1 MEISEMA
8 TMTYAATRDCFNSL
22 GIPVDNLSLQDAVD
36 RVVAM
41 TKDFHGRTHLVST
54 LNVNFLVNSLGYAFT
69 RPRHPELLN
78 VLRSS
83 DMVTADGFPIVWL
96 SKIVGKPLKQRV
108 TGSDLTPALAA
119 RAAKEGLSLFLLGGA
134 EGVAAAAANALQLA
148 NPKLNIAGTSA
159 PSVNT
164 QGAALK
170 DFAADD
176 QALLEKINSSD
187 ADILLVGLGNPKQE
201 LWFNR
206 NRHKLQVP
214 VAIGVGGTF
223 EFITGTVKRAPR
235 WVQKS
240 NLEWLFRITQDPARL
255 WRRYATGMI
264 QLTVLTAPLI
274 YYRAKESVFYRRA
287 ATTEAPSIVWQSVW
301 SSRNQSLAALRLPRL
316 ISTRYLEEM
325 MSSLELK
332 HADVALRLLDFSSVK
347 HIEIAGHQEFFRL
360 AQLLADPENDISI
373 LGVPKAVK
381 RLLGACRILDV
392 VGENHNGN
400 TLSTLSYSPH
410 GKHAQQTGCKS
421 YVMSN
426 TALIFLS
433 GQVSGEGLAGIGFVE
448 CLQNAARDRTC
459 IVDLRNVTLLE
470 STAIAKLEPL
480 IASNQPSGDG
490 AIMVSGA
497 DANARQMFRMTGL
510 GESVIFIDDTTLLA
524 SIAAEGQHYE

>member
-1 MEISEMA
+1 MT
-8 TMTYAATRDCFNSL
+8 TMTYPATRDCFNSL

-36 RVVAM
+36 RIVAM
-41 TKDFHGRTHLVST
+41 TKDYNGKTHLVST
-54 LNVNFLVNSLGYAFT
+54 LNVDFLVNSLGYAFT

-83 DMVTADGFPIVWL
+83 DMVTADGFPIIWL

-134 EGVAAAAANALQLA
+134 EGVAAAAAKSLQLT
-148 NPKLNIAGTSA
+148 NPKLKIAGTSA
-159 PSVNT
+159 PFINT
-164 QGAALK
+164 QGPALQ
-170 DFAADD
+170 DFATDD
-176 QALLEKINSSD
+176 EALLKNINSSG

-206 NRHKLQVP
+206 NRQKLQVP

-223 EFITGTVKRAPR
+223 EFITGTVKRAPL
-235 WVQKS
+235 WMQKF

-264 QLTVLTAPLI
+264 KLGVLAAPLI

-287 ATTEAPSIVWQSVW
+287 PATEAPNIVWQSVW

-316 ISTRYLEEM
+316 VSARYLEQL
-325 MSSLELK
+325 MSSLQQEQ
-332 HADVALRLLDFSSVK
+332 ASMALRLLDFSNVK

-360 AQLLADPENDISI
+360 AKLLADPLSDISV
-373 LGVPKAVK
+373 LGLPKAVK
-381 RLLGACRILDV
+381 RLLGACRIMDV
-392 VGENHNGN
+392 VGENQNGD

-410 GKHAQQTGCKS
+410 DKHAQETGCKS

-426 TALIFLS
+426 TALMFLS
-433 GQVSGEGLAGIGFVE
+433 GRVNGEGLAGIGFME
-448 CLQNAARDRTC
+448 CLLHAARDRTC

-470 STAIAKLEPL
+470 STGIAELEPL
-480 IASNQPSGDG
+480 MTTQQTTGDG

-510 GESVIFIDDTTLLA
+510 GESVIFIDDATLLA

>member
-1 MEISEMA
+1 MT
-8 TMTYAATRDCFNSL
+8 TMTYPAARDCFNSL

-36 RVVAM
+36 RIVAM
-41 TKDFHGRTHLVST
+41 TKDHNGKTHLVST
-54 LNVNFLVNSLGYAFT
+54 LNVDFLVNSLGYAFT

-83 DMVTADGFPIVWL
+83 DMVTADGFPIIWL

-108 TGSDLTPALAA
+108 TGSDLTPALAT

-134 EGVAAAAANALQLA
+134 EGVAAAAANSLQLA
-148 NPKLNIAGTSA
+148 NPKLKIAGTSA
-159 PSVNT
+159 PFVNT
-164 QGAALK
+164 QGPALK

-176 QALLEKINSSD
+176 EALLKNINSSGT
-187 ADILLVGLGNPKQE
+187 DILLVGLGNPKQE

-235 WVQKS
+235 WMQKC

-264 QLTVLTAPLI
+264 KLGVLTAPLI

-287 ATTEAPSIVWQSVW
+287 AATEAPNIVWQSVW

-316 ISTRYLEEM
+316 VSARYLEQLV
-325 MSSLELK
+325 SSLQQE
-332 HADVALRLLDFSSVK
+332 HASMALRLLDFSNVK

-360 AQLLADPENDISI
+360 AQLLTNPQNDISV

-410 GKHAQQTGCKS
+410 DKHAQETGCKS

-426 TALIFLS
+426 TALMFLS
-433 GQVSGEGLAGIGFVE
+433 GRVNGEGLAGIGFVE
-448 CLQNAARDRTC
+448 CLLHAARDRTC

-470 STAIAKLEPL
+470 STAIAELEPL
-480 IASNQPSGDG
+480 IASHQTTGDG

-510 GESVIFIDDTTLLA
+510 GESVIFIDDITLLA
-524 SIAAEGQHYE
+524 SIGAEGQHYE

>member
-1 MEISEMA
+1 MT
-8 TMTYAATRDCFNSL
+8 TMTYPATRDCVNSL
-22 GIPVDNLSLQDAVD
+22 GIPVDNLSLQDAID
-36 RVVAM
+36 RIVGM
-41 TKDFHGRTHLVST
+41 TKNNEGKTRLVST
-54 LNVNFLVNSLGYAFT
+54 LNVDFLVNSLGYAFT

-83 DMVTADGFPIVWL
+83 DIVTADGFPIIWL

-119 RAAKEGLSLFLLGGA
+119 RAAKEGLSLFLLGGG
-134 EGVAAAAANALQLA
+134 EGVAAAAAKSLQLA
-148 NPKLNIAGTSA
+148 NPELKIAGTSA
-159 PSVNT
+159 PFINT
-164 QGAALK
+164 QGPALK
-170 DFAADD
+170 DFATDD
-176 QALLEKINSSD
+176 EALLESINSSG

-223 EFITGTVKRAPR
+223 EFITGTVKRAPQ
-235 WVQKS
+235 WMQKF

-255 WRRYATGMI
+255 WRRYATGMVKLGI
-264 QLTVLTAPLI
+264 LAAPLV

-287 ATTEAPSIVWQSVW
+287 AATEAPNIIWQSVW

-316 ISTRYLEEM
+316 VSARYLEELV
-325 MSSLELK
+325 SSLQQE
-332 HADVALRLLDFSSVK
+332 HAGMALRLLDFSSVK

-360 AQLLADPENDISI
+360 AQLLADPQNDISL

-381 RLLGACRILDV
+381 RLLGACRIMDV

-400 TLSTLSYSPH
+400 TLSTLSYSSH
-410 GKHAQQTGCKS
+410 DKHAQETGCKS

-426 TALIFLS
+426 TALMFLS
-433 GQVSGEGLAGIGFVE
+433 GLVNGEGLAGIGFVE
-448 CLQNAARDRTC
+448 CLLHAAQDRTC
-459 IVDLRNVTLLE
+459 IIDLRNVTLLE
-470 STAIAKLEPL
+470 STAIAELEPL
-480 IASNQPSGDG
+480 IAAHQTTGDG

-497 DANARQMFRMTGL
+497 NANARQMFRMTGL
-510 GESVIFIDDTTLLA
+510 GASVIFIDDTTLLA
-524 SIAAEGQHYE
+524 SIAAEGQQYE

>member
-1 MEISEMA
+1 MA
-8 TMTYAATRDCFNSL
+8 TMNYPATRDCFNSL

-36 RVVAM
+36 RIVAM
-41 TKDFHGRTHLVST
+41 TKDYKGRTRLVST
-54 LNVNFLVNSLGYAFT
+54 LNVDFLVNSLGYALT

-83 DMVTADGFPIVWL
+83 DMVTADGFPIIWL

-108 TGSDLTPALAA
+108 TGSDLTPALAT

-134 EGVAAAAANALQLA
+134 EGVAAAAANCLQLA
-148 NPKLNIAGTSA
+148 NPTLNIAGTSA
-159 PSVNT
+159 SFIKTEGP
-164 QGAALK
+164 ALK
-170 DFAADD
+170 YFATDD
-176 QALLEKINSSD
+176 EPLLKNINSSG

-223 EFITGTVKRAPR
+223 EFITGTVKRAPQ
-235 WVQKS
+235 WMQKS
-240 NLEWLFRITQDPARL
+240 NFEWLFRITQDPARL

-264 QLTVLTAPLI
+264 KLGVLTAPLI
-274 YYRAKESVFYRRA
+274 YYRAKESVFYPRTV
-287 ATTEAPSIVWQSVW
+287 ATETPKIVWQSVW

-316 ISTRYLEEM
+316 VSARYLEELVY
-325 MSSLELK
+325 SLQQE
-332 HADVALRLLDFSSVK
+332 HASVALRLLDFSTVK

-360 AQLLADPENDISI
+360 AQLLAAPQNDISV

-381 RLLGACRILDV
+381 RLLGACRIMDV
-392 VGENHNGN
+392 VCENHNGD

-410 GKHAQQTGCKS
+410 DKHAQETGCKS

-426 TALIFLS
+426 TALMFLS
-433 GQVSGEGLAGIGFVE
+433 GIVNGKGLAEIGFVE
-448 CLQNAARDRTC
+448 CLLHTARDRTN
-459 IVDLRNVTLLE
+459 IIDLRNVTLLE
-470 STAIAKLEPL
+470 STAIAELEPL
-480 IASNQPSGDG
+480 IASHQTTGDG

-510 GESVIFIDDTTLLA
+510 GGSVIFIDDITLLA

>member
-1 MEISEMA
+1 MA
-8 TMTYAATRDCFNSL
+8 TITYPSTRDCFNSL

-36 RVVAM
+36 RIVAM
-41 TKDFHGRTHLVST
+41 TKDYNGRTQLVST
-54 LNVNFLVNSLGYAFT
+54 LNVDFLVNSLGYAFT

-83 DMVTADGFPIVWL
+83 DMVTADGFPIIWL

-108 TGSDLTPALAA
+108 AGSDLTPALAA

-134 EGVAAAAANALQLA
+134 EGLAAAAANALQLA
-148 NPKLNIAGTSA
+148 NPTLKIAGTSA
-159 PSVNT
+159 PFVNT
-164 QGAALK
+164 QGPALK

-176 QALLEKINSSD
+176 QALLKNINSSD

-235 WVQKS
+235 WMQKS
-240 NLEWLFRITQDPARL
+240 NLEWLFRITQDPERL

-264 QLTVLTAPLI
+264 KLAVLTAPLI
-274 YYRAKESVFYRRA
+274 YYRAKESVFYRPA
-287 ATTEAPSIVWQSVW
+287 PATEGPSIVWQSVW
-301 SSRNQSLAALRLPRL
+301 SSRNQSLAAVRLPRL
-316 ISTRYLEEM
+316 VSARYLEKLV
-325 MSSLELK
+325 SSLQQE
-332 HADVALRLLDFSSVK
+332 HASTALRLLDFSNVK

-360 AQLLADPENDISI
+360 AQLLTDPQSDISV
-373 LGVPKAVK
+373 LGLPKAVK
-381 RLLGACRILDV
+381 RLLGACRIMDV

-400 TLSTLSYSPH
+400 TLSTLSYSPLD
-410 GKHAQQTGCKS
+410 KNVQETGCKS

-426 TALIFLS
+426 TALMFLS
-433 GQVSGEGLAGIGFVE
+433 GRVNGEGLAGIGFVE
-448 CLQNAARDRTC
+448 CLLHAARDRTC

-470 STAIAKLEPL
+470 STAIAELEPL
-480 IASNQPSGDG
+480 IASHQTSGDG

-510 GESVIFIDDTTLLA
+510 GESVIFIDDITLLA
-524 SIAAEGQHYE
+524 SIAAEGQHYK

>member
-1 MEISEMA
+1 MA
-8 TMTYAATRDCFNSL
+8 TMTYPATRDCFNSL
-22 GIPVDNLSLQDAVD
+22 GIPVDNLSLQDTVD
-36 RVVAM
+36 RIVAM
-41 TKDFHGRTHLVST
+41 TKGYNGRTHLVST
-54 LNVNFLVNSLGYAFT
+54 LNADFLVNSLGYAFT

-83 DMVTADGFPIVWL
+83 DIVTADGFPIIWL

-108 TGSDLTPALAA
+108 TGSDLTPALAS

-134 EGVAAAAANALQLA
+134 GGVAAAAANCLQLT
-148 NPKLNIAGTSA
+148 NPTLKIAGTSA
-159 PSVNT
+159 PFINI
-164 QGAALK
+164 QGTALK
-170 DFAADD
+170 DFATHDE
-176 QALLEKINSSD
+176 ALLKNINSSD

-235 WVQKS
+235 WMQKS

-255 WRRYATGMI
+255 WRRYAAGMI
-264 QLTVLTAPLI
+264 KLGVLTAPLI
-274 YYRAKESVFYRRA
+274 YYRAKESVFYRRTVA
-287 ATTEAPSIVWQSVW
+287 TEAPKIVWQSVW

-316 ISTRYLEEM
+316 VSARYLEELV
-325 MSSLELK
+325 SSLPQEQE
-332 HADVALRLLDFSSVK
+332 HASTALRLLDFSSVK

-360 AQLLADPENDISI
+360 AQLLADPQNDISV

-381 RLLGACRILDV
+381 RLLGACRIMDV
-392 VGENHNGN
+392 VGENHSGN

-410 GKHAQQTGCKS
+410 DKHAQETGCKS

-426 TALIFLS
+426 TALMFLS
-433 GQVSGEGLAGIGFVE
+433 GTVNGEGLAGIGFVE
-448 CLQNAARDRTC
+448 CLLHTARDRTC
-459 IVDLRNVTLLE
+459 IIDLRNVTLLE
-470 STAIAKLEPL
+470 STAIAELEPL
-480 IASNQPSGDG
+480 IVSHQTTGDG
-490 AIMVSGA
+490 AILVSGA

-510 GESVIFIDDTTLLA
+510 SESVIFIDDATLLA